1 MKKDLPDSDFMDELD
16 AMKILTPSRAANLLL
31 YTICALVIFF
41 FVWAALSRV
50 DEITRGTGQV
60 VPSMEA
66 QIVQSLEGGI
76 LQDLLVREGDV
87 VKKDQ
92 VLMRLRDIGVMSE
105 ERGTTAK
112 LLSLQTKKARLEAES
127 TGKPFALPAG
137 VKEKAPNIATTEEEL
152 YVSRQ
157 EEYRNAIAMIES
169 KIASIKAQTDEL
181 DSQIARDGQNIGL
194 IQKELG
200 ITQRMVAQKA
210 VPQIEAIR
218 LQRELNDAQGSLRG
232 ARERKTGLAAD
243 MNSALQE
250 KKDQAD
256 KFRSQALGE
265 LNKTE
270 TELTGLQENLK
281 TLGDRVDRAEI
292 RSPVDGVV
300 NKVALTT
307 VGGVVE
313 PAMRLAEIVPVGED
327 LKITARVT
335 PADIAFLRTGQ
346 TARVRITA
354 YDSQRYGYLPAK
366 LTRIGANSQRI
377 DDEKVF
383 FEIEV
388 RTERNFL
395 GDDAHPLPIT
405 AGMQAEVDVVT
416 GQKTILEYLVRPV
429 LRLKDRALT
438 ER

>member
-1 MKKDLPDSDFMDELD
+1 MKKDLPDSAFMDDLD

-31 YTICALVIFF
+31 YTICTLVIFF

-50 DEITRGTGQV
+50 DEVTRGAGQV

-66 QIVQSLEGGI
+66 QIIQSLEGGI
-76 LQDLLVREGDV
+76 LQELLVKEGDV

-92 VLMRLRDIGVMSE
+92 PLMRLRDIGVASE

-112 LLSLQTKKARLEAES
+112 LLSLQVRKARLEAEA
-127 TGKPFALPAG
+127 TGKPFTLSAEI
-137 VKEKAPNIATTEEEL
+137 KTKAPKIAATEEDL

-157 EEYRNAIAMIES
+157 EEYRNAISMIES
-169 KIASIKAQTDEL
+169 KIASVTSQTDEL

-218 LQRELNDAQGSLRG
+218 LQRELNDAQGSLRS

-243 MNSALQE
+243 LSSAQKE

-270 TELTGLQENLK
+270 TELTGLTENLK
-281 TLGDRVDRAEI
+281 TLGDRVDRAEL
-292 RSPVDGVV
+292 RSPVNGVV
-300 NKVALTT
+300 NNIAIST
-307 VGGVVE
+307 VGGVIE

-327 LKITARVT
+327 LKIVARVT
-335 PADIAFLRTGQ
+335 PSDIAFLKTGQ
-346 TARVRITA
+346 KARVRVTA
-354 YDSQRYGYLPAK
+354 YDSQRYGYLPAV

-377 DDEKVF
+377 DEDKVF

-388 RTERNFL
+388 RTDRNFL
-395 GDDAHPLPIT
+395 GDEEHPLPIT

>member
-1 MKKDLPDSDFMDELD
+1 MKKDLPDSAFMDDLD
-16 AMKILTPSRAANLLL
+16 AMKVLTPSRAANLLL

-41 FVWAALSRV
+41 FVWAALARV
-50 DEITRGTGQV
+50 DEITRGAGQV
-60 VPSMEA
+60 VPSREA
-66 QIVQSLEGGI
+66 QIIQSLEGGI
-76 LQDLLVREGDV
+76 LQELLVKEGDI

-92 VLMRLRDIGVMSE
+92 VLMRLRDIGVASE

-112 LLSLQTKKARLEAES
+112 LLSLQVKKARLEAES
-127 TGKPFALPAG
+127 TGKPFTLPAEI
-137 VKEKAPNIATTEEEL
+137 KQKAPKIAATEEEL

-157 EEYRNAIAMIES
+157 EEYSNAISMIDS
-169 KIASIKAQTDEL
+169 KIASIGSQTDEL

-218 LQRELNDAQGSLRG
+218 LQRELNDAQGSLRA
-232 ARERKTGLAAD
+232 ARERKAGLAAD
-243 MNSALQE
+243 MSSAQKE

-270 TELTGLQENLK
+270 TELTGLTENLK
-281 TLGDRVDRAEI
+281 TLGDRVDRAEL

-300 NKVALTT
+300 NKIALTT

-335 PADIAFLRTGQ
+335 PSDIAFLKAGQ
-346 TARVRITA
+346 KARVRITA
-354 YDSQRYGYLPAK
+354 YDSQRYGYLPAT
-366 LTRIGANSQRI
+366 LTRIGANSQRLAE
-377 DDEKVF
+377 DKVF

-388 RTERNFL
+388 RTERNYL
-395 GDDAHPLPIT
+395 GEADHPLPIT